1 MLEIAA
7 PATDPQGLPRR
18 ALEAR
23 EHRLS
28 DKETPMIA
36 KLSVLGFSLA
46 TAIASPAL
54 AHDRHDSGHDRHGR
68 SDYRGDHRGDYRA
81 ASAEVDLRHAD
92 LNRDGYV
99 TLQEALDSGRQ
110 VFRRQDRNNDW
121 TLTRHEVGQPGI
133 RHDDRNNDGRVSMRE
148 YQRRVRAQFARM
160 DINRDGYLGRRELGY
175 GPRGTRPAGWNHR

>member
-1 MLEIAA
+1 
-7 PATDPQGLPRR
+7 
-18 ALEAR
+18 
-23 EHRLS
+23 
-28 DKETPMIA
+28 MIG

-54 AHDRHDSGHDRHGR
+54 AHDQHDSGRDRHG
-68 SDYRGDHRGDYRA
+68 RGDHRGDYRA

-99 TLQEALDSGRQ
+99 TMHEALDSGRQ
-110 VFRRQDRNNDW
+110 AFRRQDRNNDW
-121 TLTRHEVGQPGI
+121 TLTRHEVGRPAL
-133 RHDDRNNDGRVSMRE
+133 RHDRNSDGRVSMRE

-175 GPRGTRPAGWNHR
+175 PGPRDTRPAGWRYR